1 MRNKC
6 GTRKNWSRFPRYF
19 PSLFFVFSEEA
30 SLRFWGPA
38 NQKKSLD
45 SLGRRASSFYLTAT
59 MTRRNFLLALLLGC
73 SILATASDKRY
84 FEHLAKG
91 DEYYRSFDNASAL
104 LEYEQAYKL
113 APSDPEVLV
122 RMIRIHN
129 DIGRLLPWRSD
140 SAETWYNKALEY
152 AEDFKEKFPDRAEAH
167 FWMALTRGSLVS
179 FRGTQEKLE
188 IGKAVERYARK
199 AVEIDSTF
207 GPAYV
212 ILGII
217 YREAAR
223 LRWYERLI
231 ANVVFGGSLPGTIED
246 SERVL
251 QKAIDLNRN
260 DLFAHYELSRTYSY
274 LENKEKT
281 IEHLRL
287 ALEVRPANLRE
298 RAQLER
304 AKRQLESLLLKG

>member
-1 MRNKC
+1 MKET
-6 GTRKNWSRFPRYF
+6 GS
-19 PSLFFVFSEEA
+19 V
-30 SLRFWGPA
+30 
-38 NQKKSLD
+38 
-45 SLGRRASSFYLTAT
+45 YLVET
-59 MTRRNFLLALLLGC
+59 MTRRNSLLAFLLG
-73 SILATASDKRY
+73 LASLAAASEKKHL
-84 FEHLAKG
+84 EHIAKG
-91 DEYYRSFDNASAL
+91 DDYYRAFDNSSAL
-104 LEYEQAYKL
+104 LEYEQAYRL

-129 DIGRLLPWRSD
+129 DIGRLMPWRSD
-140 SAETWYNKALEY
+140 SAQIWYSRALEY

-167 FWMALTRGSLVS
+167 FWMALTQGSLVS
-179 FRGTQEKLE
+179 FRGTREKLE
-188 IGKAVERYARK
+188 IGKAVEGFARK

-246 SERVL
+246 SDRVL
-251 QKAIDLNRN
+251 RKAIDLNPN
-260 DLFAHYELSRTYSY
+260 DLFAHYELSRTYSF
-274 LENKEKT
+274 LENREKM

-287 ALEVRPANLRE
+287 ALEVRPSNLRE
-298 RAQLER
+298 KAQLER